1 LKQLLRKI
9 SFQGALFLLLIAL
22 FAILRA
28 QVLLKFNFQY
38 TDSDQTVMWSG
49 LKDYASGIFHEPR
62 FYGQSYNTFLEA
74 LLAVPFYKMGMPAFK
89 ILPFITSCLAY
100 FPFLFIA
107 SILFF
112 RAKRN
117 LALLVLSIPLLLP
130 TEYHLLTSFPRGF
143 VTGVA
148 VASVSFLMLHFNNKW
163 VFFLGGLTAVLGVSV
178 NTNAILLS
186 GFIVALAFIEY
197 RKNGMFYKWCGSGIF
212 IGFIIHGIVQSY
224 YIFHDTVD
232 IHGIDFQFSFTTLL
246 HSFNQLDENFKHV
259 VPNFYGSTI
268 ITLLLFVALGIPLW
282 RKKNT
287 LKAILLMGIPI
298 LILITLGLNKTHDG
312 TASVFFSLS
321 RMHLYLPICMA
332 ISFTQLKEPNT
343 NRWHLLLLIPVYIAF
358 YNKGHVQETID
369 DQIKNNKET
378 VVTVIRVED
387 LQNITKNLFS
397 ICKENKVD
405 LLIISNHWCYDLIN
419 YGSPVLEPRFPK
431 TLRPAYERRI
441 WRLYEDEKTV
451 YSKILILNQQNDSN
465 KAHPQ
470 LSCIDKEEGIYL
482 FENRSYKTIEV
493 LKLLNIPV
501 RKY

>member
-1 LKQLLRKI
+1 
-9 SFQGALFLLLIAL
+9 
-22 FAILRA
+22 
-28 QVLLKFNFQY
+28 
-38 TDSDQTVMWSG
+38 
-49 LKDYASGIFHEPR
+49 
-62 FYGQSYNTFLEA
+62 
-74 LLAVPFYKMGMPAFK
+74 
-89 ILPFITSCLAY
+89 
-100 FPFLFIA
+100 
-107 SILFF
+107 
-112 RAKRN
+112 
-117 LALLVLSIPLLLP
+117 
-130 TEYHLLTSFPRGF
+130 
-143 VTGVA
+143 
-148 VASVSFLMLHFNNKW
+148 
-163 VFFLGGLTAVLGVSV
+163 
-178 NTNAILLS
+178 
-186 GFIVALAFIEY
+186 
-197 RKNGMFYKWCGSGIF
+197 
-212 IGFIIHGIVQSY
+212 
-224 YIFHDTVD
+224 
-232 IHGIDFQFSFTTLL
+232 
-246 HSFNQLDENFKHV
+246 
-259 VPNFYGSTI
+259 
-268 ITLLLFVALGIPLW
+268 
-282 RKKNT
+282 
-287 LKAILLMGIPI
+287 
-298 LILITLGLNKTHDG
+298 
-312 TASVFFSLS
+312 
-321 RMHLYLPICMA
+321 
-332 ISFTQLKEPNT
+332 
-343 NRWHLLLLIPVYIAF
+343 LLLLIPVYIAF